1 MSSIKPAFRRLQ
13 LPSIL
18 AVLLFLT
25 AAPAPL
31 PCSPGLDWNGTYFDK
46 PQDFVFRDS
55 PAVDSFEGLDST
67 AREIEGRVEKWVDDG
82 HRLARMISD
91 FHAVFPFPI
100 EQIIPVFTDHENEDK
115 VYPRIDNSS
124 DLSPST
130 PVDEPHFQEIEISF
144 KFLGFGE
151 EYHYILYRIP
161 RWYEDGSFLIH
172 WALVHSIDGKYF
184 ELYGSWY
191 LQEFQRDGKPH
202 TYLRNFIRTG
212 LIDPPKMLKTF
223 TNLFARNDVRGFF
236 DAVYNAA
243 EKNDLTQ
250 Y

>member
-1 MSSIKPAFRRLQ
+1 MSSIKPISRTAQ
-13 LPSIL
+13 PAS
-18 AVLLFLT
+18 VLLLLIFIA
-25 AAPAPL
+25 AAPFPL
-31 PCSPGLDWNGTYFDK
+31 MGSPGLDWNGTHFK
-46 PQDFVFRDS
+46 IPQDFVYRDS

-67 AREIEGRVEKWVDDG
+67 AREIEGRVEKWNENG
-82 HRLARMISD
+82 HKMARMISD
-91 FHAVFPFPI
+91 FHAVFPFPV

-115 VYPRIDNSS
+115 VYPRIDKSS
-124 DLSPST
+124 DLSPDLH
-130 PVDEPHFQEIEISF
+130 PNEPHFQEIEISF

-172 WALVHSIDGKYF
+172 WALVHSIDEKYF
-184 ELYGSWY
+184 ELFGSWY

-202 TYLRNFIRTG
+202 TYLRNFIQTG

-236 DAVYNAA
+236 DAVHEAA
-243 EKNDLTQ
+243 EKNVLTQ